1 MTKLVKFSTIAG
13 GVFIEDNGTEERKVS
28 DRCFRFDDQGRS
40 EYALYGDLTS
50 GNPAPRWYGFQLEER
65 DFTFA

>member
-13 GVFIEDNGTEERKVS
+13 GVFIEDNGTDDRKDS

-40 EYALYGDLTS
+40 EYALYGDLIS
-50 GNPAPRWYGFQLEER
+50 SNPAPRWYGFQLEER
-65 DFTFA
+65 DFTFT